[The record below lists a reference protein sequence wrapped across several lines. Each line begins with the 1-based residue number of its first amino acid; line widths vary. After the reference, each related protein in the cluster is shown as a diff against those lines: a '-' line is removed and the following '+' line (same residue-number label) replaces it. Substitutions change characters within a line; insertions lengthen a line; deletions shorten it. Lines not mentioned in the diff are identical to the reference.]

1 MLLRVSV
8 NTLTLLVQMICLRT
22 RLGGVSCNSLKHSCN
37 SLKQWSKGT
46 KTKDLVPTASTME
59 NGLKIR
65 NGVESH
71 SMLYLKVY
79 VQEEQVS
86 RP

>member
-22 RLGGVSCNSLKHSCN
+22 RLGGVSCNSLK
-37 SLKQWSKGT
+37 QWSKDT